1 MNMKQIINKGTLI
14 RRNPEQLFSTIDGE
28 VVMLSVPNEE
38 YYNLN
43 IMGSHIWKK
52 LEVPMTLGALV
63 TNLCEEFKVEE
74 QLCLEETKV
83 FIEGLMEKNIVQL
96 GNG

>member
-14 RRNPEQLFSTIDGE
+14 SRNPEQLFSTIDEE
-28 VVMLSVPNEE
+28 VVMLSVPNGE

-43 IMGSHIWKK
+43 SMGSYIWKK
-52 LEVPMTLGALV
+52 LEIPMTLGDLI
-63 TNLCEEFKVEE
+63 TNLCEEFEVEE
-74 QLCLEETKV
+74 QLCLQETKA
-83 FIEGLMEKNIVQL
+83 FIEGLKEKNIVQL